1 MAKAKLDINSFI
13 ARTDALTKDYD
24 NYTDQFVT
32 RAHKELYALL
42 ANIYQVCLDV
52 IHNPNQ
58 AELRKLMRTRMKESL
73 NTRISNETRTVPLV
87 VRYITRASAKTR
99 HVYSRV
105 FETAIEAGIAAE
117 KLPAFIEEHGGI
129 DKAHKATT
137 IALSRYTKYIEKKAS
152 DIANMKLAY
161 SLARERNIGT
171 VNFTAGVPAIASDV
185 EFFHLLCHYDTTAKK
200 MTLVLAP
207 YPSSDVEQ
215 QVLKN
220 FTLALQCAAVSDKQG
235 FKETCEDNGLHDDHV
250 LFWMKS
256 NSIRDAAHA
265 RELLEFSYAQF
276 KEAAIT
282 LDEKAKAKA
291 TTTSP
296 ATKSNPIDVESET
309 IEDITSLKV
318 SVT

>member
-1 MAKAKLDINSFI
+1 MAKAKLDINGFI

-52 IHNPNQ
+52 IHNPNH

-137 IALSRYTKYIEKKAS
+137 VPVTAPKYTKADMNKALEE
-152 DIANMKLAY
+152 ARNQLAVK
-161 SLARERNIGT
+161 LARERNIGT
-171 VNFTAGVPAIASDV
+171 VNFSKCIPAI
-185 EFFHLLCHYDTTAKK
+185 
-200 MTLVLAP
+200 
-207 YPSSDVEQ
+207 SSDVEYWH
-215 QVLKN
+215 VLCRFDSAQKR
-220 FTLALQCAAVSDKQG
+220 FVIDFAAYPSKTLEQDALHMFVTALNGACMANKHG
-235 FKETCEDNGLHDDHV
+235 FKEHCKELGLHDDHV
-250 LFWMKS
+250 LRWMES
-256 NSIRDAAHA
+256 NGIKDAEHA
-265 RELLEFSYAQF
+265 EQLF
-276 KEAAIT
+276 KFYTQEANKAAAAIDGKKNESRGEIT
-282 LDEKAKAKA
+282 APLDNE
-291 TTTSP
+291 P
-296 ATKSNPIDVESET
+296 EVIDVECHVITATET
-309 IEDITSLKV
+309 A
-318 SVT
+318 